1 MDCHSASESVA
12 APFHRLVKNMT
23 GTNSTGSTRLPGW
36 SRFGTF
42 NDDLHDQLVG
52 LVMGYDSFSYRTDS
66 TFEIAGYTYQD
77 YHAAYTGYDVYNG
90 SVYYPSTGE
99 FVYTYDITPGYE
111 YTVCG
116 DELEYRPYC
125 PYSFFHSGAREAIT
139 LLEEFPSGEGTRHLV
154 AATES
159 RIYALND
166 ASHNWRIIADGKAA
180 GGTCGCG
187 TRRFHSA
194 RLGNY
199 MLFTNNYDDVLA
211 WPFDEPAS
219 GCGLQAAQ
227 EIADLVGLQIRK
239 ASVVVEY
246 KGFIFLMNVEV
257 EGIRYVAKTFWSDF
271 GAPLSWVPSNASL
284 ASDSNIGD
292 PSEAIVEAKVLGDYL
307 FIYKERSIWRC
318 TLVDPAEGLFSFQQ
332 VYRGEHVPRY
342 RNTLVSTG
350 DSHFYFGPDEVY
362 QFDLYGQSPK
372 VIDWVQKATR
382 MVFDDNLVFSSENL
396 GCGIEKSKC
405 DLAVGGWDPVNQNLW
420 FSWVSKK
427 NGDGTSVSETTKTG
441 FLPKHGV
448 DCPNRSLVFNLR
460 HQASSYV
467 DHGFSAFGPY
477 RPESRLSLREW
488 LVELGAC
495 TEADL
500 PPDTKEGDAFASMD
514 AGPAINS
521 IINDTEDT
529 DLPVSSDSLCAA
541 LGDSTFDDLCYDCGA
556 DTRFLMASA
565 ADFTIKEYDPDVSA
579 REFYDFTS
587 GLYSDLGYDSVLE
600 SPAIGLGTDAEKT
613 MSRVTVEFSPPVQ
626 TPTPSLYL
634 KMGNSSQP
642 ECALWWAL
650 QPQPLKCQTAAP
662 QGGTL
667 RPYDKAY
674 FNRLARGRYLFYRV
688 WVTGTTGPT
697 DFSKIEL
704 HVRRSEG

>member
-1 MDCHSASESVA
+1 MDNHSASESVP
-12 APFHRLVKNMT
+12 APYHRLVKNMT
-23 GTNSTGSTRLPGW
+23 GTNNTGSSRLPGW
-36 SRFGTF
+36 KRFGEF
-42 NDDLHDQLVG
+42 NADLHDQLVG
-52 LVMGYDSFSYRTDS
+52 LAQGYESFSYRSDQVYDIS
-66 TFEIAGYTYQD
+66 GYTYQD
-77 YHAAYTGYDVYNG
+77 YHAAYQGYDVYNG

-99 FVYTYDITPGYE
+99 FVYTYDITQGYE
-111 YTVCG
+111 YSVCG

-125 PYSFFHSGAREAIT
+125 SYSFPQTGAREAIT
-139 LLEEFPSGEGTRHLV
+139 LIEEFPSGEGTRHLI

-180 GGTCGCG
+180 GGSCGCG

-211 WPFDEPAS
+211 WPFDEPSS
-219 GCGLQAAQ
+219 GCELQAAQ
-227 EIADLVGLQIRK
+227 EISDLVSLQIRK
-239 ASVVVEY
+239 ASVIVEY

-257 EGIRYVAKTFWSDF
+257 EGIRYVAKTVWSDF
-271 GAPLSWVPSNASL
+271 GNPLSWAPSNASL

-292 PSEAIVEAKVLGDYL
+292 PSEAVVEAKVLGDYL

-342 RNTLVSTG
+342 RNSLVSTG
-350 DSHFYFGPDEVY
+350 DAHYYFGPDEVY
-362 QFDLYGQSPK
+362 LFDLYGQSPK
-372 VIDWVQKATR
+372 VVEWIQKATR

-396 GCGIEKSKC
+396 GCGIEKAKC

-427 NGDGTSVSETTKTG
+427 NGDGTSVAETTKTG
-441 FLPKHGV
+441 FIPKHGV

-460 HQASSYV
+460 HQTSSYV

-500 PPDTKEGDAFASMD
+500 PADIKEGEAFAAMD
-514 AGPAINS
+514 PGTPINS
-521 IINDTEDT
+521 IINATEDPS
-529 DLPVSSDSLCAA
+529 LPSDPDSLCAA

-556 DTRFLMASA
+556 DTKFLMAST
-565 ADFTIKEYDPDVSA
+565 ADFCIKQYDQDVSA

-600 SPAIGLGTDAEKT
+600 SAALGFATDFEKT
-613 MSRVTVEFSPPVQ
+613 MNRVTVEFSPPVQ
-626 TPTPSLYL
+626 TPTPNLYCKL
-634 KMGNSSQP
+634 GNSSQP

-650 QPQPLKCQTAAP
+650 QPQPLKCQTAAT
-662 QGGTL
+662 QGGTV
-667 RPYDKAY
+667 RPWDKAR
-674 FNRLARGRYLFYRV
+674 FHRLVRGRFLFYRV
-688 WVTGTTGPT
+688 YVTGTCGPV

-704 HVRRSEG
+704 MVRRSEG